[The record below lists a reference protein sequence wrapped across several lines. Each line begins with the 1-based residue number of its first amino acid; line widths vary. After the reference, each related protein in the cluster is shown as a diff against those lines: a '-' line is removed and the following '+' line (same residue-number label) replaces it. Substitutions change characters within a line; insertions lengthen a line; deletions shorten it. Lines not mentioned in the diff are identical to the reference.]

1 MKLLFLILNLQY
13 HLSNQDIYLHNPR
26 GSNNRLNEKSAQRTN
41 NDRLFD
47 SQNNARGGYNVGDAT
62 NQPFKSESEQFQM
75 KYYQSSP
82 SADSVLLVE
91 WTAQHGCGSRD
102 HRNEEAKVNC
112 DLILQYMCQEEMVVT
127 NLDRMRDGIDIGV
140 QGYTQMVGDSKAEY
154 LERKNS
160 NVDGKKGLME
170 SWESYDACNY
180 RERNMG
186 VFIAD
191 QNLKKNNKGK
201 FRFLIWRNEYLKIFN

>member
-1 MKLLFLILNLQY
+1 MNLVLLLLILQVF
-13 HLSNQDIYLHNPR
+13 SSSQDIYLHNPR

-62 NQPFKSESEQFQM
+62 SQPFKDESEQYQM

-82 SADSVLLVE
+82 TADSLLLVE
-91 WTAQHGCGSRD
+91 WTSQHGCGAKSD
-102 HRNEEAKVNC
+102 QDEVAKVNC
-112 DLILQYMCQEEMVVT
+112 DLILQFMCQEDMDET
-127 NLDRMRDGIDIGV
+127 SPDRIRDGVETGS
-140 QGYTQMVGDSKAEY
+140 QGYTQMTGDSKGEHLA
-154 LERKNS
+154 RKRGD
-160 NVDGKKGLME
+160 VDVKKGLME

-186 VFIAD
+186 LFTAD
-191 QNLKKNNKGK
+191 QNLKKNNKGNCENCLYRK
-201 FRFLIWRNEYLKIFN
+201 